1 MKFKDMAKA
10 WCNDHARYVKE
21 STMAAYSLRLHKYII
36 PRLGETESMTE
47 EDLQSYVNEKLA
59 EGFSVHTVR
68 DMTLVVKMIL
78 RYGAK
83 RKWCDA
89 PFEWKMVYPNRSK
102 DSNRLEVWSTANQRK
117 MINHCKEHFSF
128 RNLGV
133 LIAMETGMR
142 IGEVSGLQWG
152 DFDLQDQVVRVQ
164 RTVERIYRLDES
176 GSKGTEVKISST
188 KTLSSNREIPLSKD
202 ILRFVRP
209 LMKICEPDNYVL
221 SNAALPLEPR
231 AYRNYFYKLCED
243 VGVPRINFHG
253 LRHTFATS
261 LIASKCDIKT
271 VSTILGHA
279 DVSTTLD
286 RYVHPNKEQKSR
298 AISALLRNI
307 SRSDSEDEDFDPSQ
321 IQ

>member
-1 MKFKDMAKA
+1 MKFKDIAVA
-10 WCNDHARYVKE
+10 WYDNHGQYVKE

-36 PRLGETESMTE
+36 PQLGETESMTE
-47 EDLQSYVNEKLA
+47 EDLQLYVDEKLA
-59 EGFSVHTVR
+59 EGLSVHTVR
-68 DMTLVVKMIL
+68 DMVLVVKMVL

-89 PFEWKMVYPNRSK
+89 PYEWKMVYPCRSK
-102 DSNRLEVWSTANQRK
+102 DSNRLEVWSIANQRK
-117 MINHCKEHFSF
+117 MIDHCKEHFSF

-142 IGEVSGLQWG
+142 IGEVSGLRWG
-152 DFDLQDQVVRVQ
+152 DFDLRDQVVRVQ

-188 KTLSSNREIPLSKD
+188 KTLHSNREIPLSKD

-209 LMKICEPDNYVL
+209 LLKICEPCNFVL
-221 SNAALPLEPR
+221 SNAAQPLEPR
-231 AYRNYFYKLCED
+231 TYRNYFYKLCEE
-243 VGVPRINFHG
+243 VGVPRVRFHG

-286 RYVHPNKEQKSR
+286 RYVHPNKEQKSK
-298 AISALLRNI
+298 AISTLLRNI
-307 SRSDSEDEDFDPSQ
+307 NRADAEEGDFDVTQ